1 MGQSRPLFSL
11 CLSFS
16 HDINQCES
24 IDGVLVTWTQGR
36 QDGRRRRIHWAMAA
50 PLNIFSWPLKDVVR
64 LLGRPLLSTPSS
76 VRIPSTDIFPTFVMS
91 RKFRKQ
97 VWTNSTTVSQSNL
110 MDVVGKYDPRQSKQT
125 ILHKCKINR
134 TKNCPNS
141 FKVLPKWRNCAK
153 SGHTA
158 HYSFYGPIGGFHR

>member
-91 RKFRKQ
+91 RKFKMFTLSSGM
-97 VWTNSTTVSQSNL
+97 TNSLCSTTGCQTKILWQVVKRWV
-110 MDVVGKYDPRQSKQT
+110 DVASSDRTRRRMKKQRRRNWSFA
-125 ILHKCKINR
+125 NR
-134 TKNCPNS
+134 CEQT
-141 FKVLPKWRNCAK
+141 LPQYHNQTSWM
-153 SGHTA
+153 
-158 HYSFYGPIGGFHR
+158 